1 MEFKHVMQKETFNET
16 LKLLT
21 NNMINRTLPLTD
33 QTLHLLLTKYPG
45 NIRKKK
51 RRPDVDSVFNHIA
64 KSSATNIDRGI
75 VESTLTELINQK
87 IISNKKTSSGCD
99 SLHRSQ
105 KSANNWNIPE
115 NSSKNQANLDASQI
129 SLKDRVPPVN
139 VAIQD
144 EKKRE
149 VEINA
154 LRFEAQ
160 LWVLESYINCDLSA
174 MNNKL
179 DFFSQCLLKNAS
191 CQSNNE
197 NKDFETLQDFCSSNL
212 LQNTT

>member
-1 MEFKHVMQKETFNET
+1 M
-16 LKLLT
+16 
-21 NNMINRTLPLTD
+21 
-33 QTLHLLLTKYPG
+33 
-45 NIRKKK
+45 
-51 RRPDVDSVFNHIA
+51 
-64 KSSATNIDRGI
+64 
-75 VESTLTELINQK
+75 NQK

-99 SLHRSQ
+99 SFYRSQ

-139 VAIQD
+139 VAIQV

-154 LRFEAQ
+154 LKFEAQ

-197 NKDFETLQDFCSSNL
+197 NKDFETSRFLQQELVAKYNL
-212 LQNTT
+212 IKSLMETQTATRNLCRVFGKL